1 MQSTRSWRKNTQ
13 CRDVKIMYKI
23 PNDPYM
29 LLSYINMMLR
39 DRYDSLEELCSA
51 SDTDMEAIKE
61 NLKAVGYEYS
71 AELNQFK

>member
-1 MQSTRSWRKNTQ
+1 
-13 CRDVKIMYKI
+13 MYKI

-39 DRYDSLEELCSA
+39 DRYDSLEEFCSA

>member
-1 MQSTRSWRKNTQ
+1 
-13 CRDVKIMYKI
+13 MYKI

-39 DRYDSLEELCSA
+39 DRYDSFEEFCSA
-51 SDTDMEAIKE
+51 SDKDMEAIKE

>member
-1 MQSTRSWRKNTQ
+1 MQSTRSWRKNIQ
-13 CRDVKIMYKI
+13 CRDVKSMYKI

-39 DRYDSLEELCSA
+39 DRYDSLEEFCSA

-61 NLKAVGYEYS
+61 KLKAVGYEYS

>member
-1 MQSTRSWRKNTQ
+1 
-13 CRDVKIMYKI
+13 MYKI

-39 DRYDSLEELCSA
+39 DRYDSLEEFCSA

-61 NLKAVGYEYS
+61 KLKAVGYEYS
-71 AELNQFK
+71 AELKQVRANRQG

>member
-1 MQSTRSWRKNTQ
+1 
-13 CRDVKIMYKI
+13 MYKI

-39 DRYDSLEELCSA
+39 DRYDSLEEFCSA

-61 NLKAVGYEYS
+61 KLKAVGYEYS
-71 AELNQFK
+71 AELNQLK

>member
-1 MQSTRSWRKNTQ
+1 
-13 CRDVKIMYKI
+13 
-23 PNDPYM
+23 M

-39 DRYDSLEELCSA
+39 DRYDSLEEFCSA

-61 NLKAVGYEYS
+61 KLKAVGYEYS

>member
-1 MQSTRSWRKNTQ
+1 MN
-13 CRDVKIMYKI
+13 KI

-39 DRYDSLEELCSA
+39 DRYDSLEKFCSA

-61 NLKAVGYEYS
+61 KLKAVGYEYS